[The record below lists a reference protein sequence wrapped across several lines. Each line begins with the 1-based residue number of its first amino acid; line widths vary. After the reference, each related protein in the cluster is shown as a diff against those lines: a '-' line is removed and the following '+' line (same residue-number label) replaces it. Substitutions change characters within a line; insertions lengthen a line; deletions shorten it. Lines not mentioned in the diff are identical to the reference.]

1 MKMRLKS
8 QVGIKSEEFSIIV
21 CAILSVIL
29 YTEVIMFAKRSQLI
43 KNIESALKKGEPYS
57 LVLIEQTAKDIL
69 QMVELFMEPKLRP
82 LTEKEIDDH
91 VLVKQVHHSRKDEV
105 RNYVR
110 NLDYEMKR
118 EFVPEDT

>member
-1 MKMRLKS
+1 
-8 QVGIKSEEFSIIV
+8 
-21 CAILSVIL
+21 
-29 YTEVIMFAKRSQLI
+29 MFAKRSQML
-43 KNIESALKKGEPYS
+43 KNIEEKLKNAGPNNS
-57 LVLIEQTAKDIL
+57 QTAEKIL
-69 QMVELFMEPKLRP
+69 EVVEMFMEPKLRP